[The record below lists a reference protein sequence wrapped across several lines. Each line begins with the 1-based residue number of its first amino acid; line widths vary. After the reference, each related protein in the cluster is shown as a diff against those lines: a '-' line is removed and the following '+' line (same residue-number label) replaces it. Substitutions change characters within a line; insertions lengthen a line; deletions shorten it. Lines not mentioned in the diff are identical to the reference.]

1 MVGILCGDAFPFPH
15 SDWSWAFPLFFLP
28 LVVAGMKVR
37 NCRWLYGAGVCLF
50 FFGVGYTLVGK
61 QLERVEYVFPV
72 EASTYEIRI
81 YERPEVKKRSIL
93 AVPYW

>member
-1 MVGILCGDAFPFPH
+1 MGISFVLPAVGGCRNEGPQ
-15 SDWSWAFPLFFLP
+15 LP
-28 LVVAGMKVR
+28 VAVWGGS
-37 NCRWLYGAGVCLF
+37 LSLL
-50 FFGVGYTLVGK
+50 FGVGYTLVGK

-81 YERPEVKKRSIL
+81 CERPEVKKRSIL